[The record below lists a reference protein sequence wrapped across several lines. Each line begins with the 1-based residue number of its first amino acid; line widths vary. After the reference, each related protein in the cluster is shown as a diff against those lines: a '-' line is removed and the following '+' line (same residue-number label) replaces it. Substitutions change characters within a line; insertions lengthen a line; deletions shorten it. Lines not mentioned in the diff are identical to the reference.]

1 MKKAYTTP
9 GMDIKF
15 SVWEKSFLVV
25 SSGNVQN
32 SSFEGDWV
40 VGDELD
46 Y

>member
-9 GMDIKF
+9 DVDNRF

-25 SSGNVQN
+25 SGGNVQN